1 MAEQRIEFGKR
12 RPLPPPPATPPVKR
26 SGHVALLVM
35 GTLAVGGTAYA
46 LMPRQQNCP
55 QQDPAV
61 AGQPQSTECT
71 TRRSGGGSSG
81 GSVRSR
87 CRQQRQRV
95 QKQQF
100 DPCRRRLLR
109 PRLARRLRRLRPR
122 LRLRTWRLIAIAMTP
137 RKHRVYVV
145 SWIRIF
151 DTDSKS

>member
-81 GSVRSR
+81 GRGFASSDNESRSSSSTH
-87 CRQQRQRV
+87 V
-95 QKQQF
+95 A
-100 DPCRRRLLR
+100 D
-109 PRLARRLRRLRPR
+109 ASS
-122 LRLRTWRLIAIAMTP
+122 A
-137 RKHRVYVV
+137 HV
-145 SWIRIF
+145 SRGGF
-151 DTDSKS
+151 GGFAHAFGFGHGG

>member
-81 GSVRSR
+81 GSGSGRWGFASS
-87 CRQQRQRV
+87 
-95 QKQQF
+95 
-100 DPCRRRLLR
+100 DN
-109 PRLARRLRRLRPR
+109 
-122 LRLRTWRLIAIAMTP
+122 
-137 RKHRVYVV
+137 
-145 SWIRIF
+145 
-151 DTDSKS
+151 

>member
-1 MAEQRIEFGKR
+1 MSEQCIEFGKR

-81 GSVRSR
+81 GSGSGRWGFASSDNESRSSSSTH
-87 CRQQRQRV
+87 V
-95 QKQQF
+95 A
-100 DPCRRRLLR
+100 D
-109 PRLARRLRRLRPR
+109 ASS
-122 LRLRTWRLIAIAMTP
+122 A
-137 RKHRVYVV
+137 HV
-145 SWIRIF
+145 SRGGF
-151 DTDSKS
+151 GGFAHAFGFGHGG